1 MAGGLMR
8 ITLTAGETT
17 VDLRT
22 DPSEAVSLR
31 AAERAALRMFRALP
45 KTSASGDEDQPF
57 GFSLSS
63 DTERAPEQ
71 AEPTDYEDDEV

>member
-1 MAGGLMR
+1 MR
-8 ITLTAGETT
+8 ITLTSGEKT

-22 DPSEAVSLR
+22 DPGEGVSLR
-31 AAERAALRMFRALP
+31 AAEGAALRLFNALP
-45 KTSASGDEDQPF
+45 DAEPPTDKDKDQEF

-71 AEPTDYEDDEV
+71 EPAGDDEDE

>member
-1 MAGGLMR
+1 MR

-22 DPSEAVSLR
+22 DPGEGVSLR
-31 AAERAALRMFRALP
+31 AAENAALRMFRTLP
-45 KTSASGDEDQPF
+45 KATATPDDDQPF

-63 DTERAPEQ
+63 DTERSTEPAELPE
-71 AEPTDYEDDEV
+71 YEDDA

>member
-1 MAGGLMR
+1 MR

-22 DPSEAVSLR
+22 DPGEGVSLR
-31 AAERAALRMFRALP
+31 AAENSVLRMFHALP
-45 KTSASGDEDQPF
+45 KAAASGDEQPF

-63 DTERAPEQ
+63 DTERAP
-71 AEPTDYEDDEV
+71 DEVPTEDEDE

>member
-1 MAGGLMR
+1 MR
-8 ITLTAGETT
+8 LTLTSGETT

-22 DPSEAVSLR
+22 DPGEGVSLR
-31 AAERAALRMFRALP
+31 AAENAALRLFRSLP
-45 KTSASGDEDQPF
+45 KAAADPDGEQPF

-71 AEPTDYEDDEV
+71 AEPADYEEEG

>member
-1 MAGGLMR
+1 MR
-8 ITLTAGETT
+8 LTLTSGETT

-22 DPSEAVSLR
+22 DPGEAVSLR
-31 AAERAALRMFRALP
+31 AAENAALRLFRALP
-45 KTSASGDEDQPF
+45 KASASSDGDQPF

-71 AEPTDYEDDEV
+71 AEPTDYEDDE